1 MKYKKITEFLTVTLL
16 FSLGI
21 SQTYTV
27 QASSSNETK
36 VVKKY
41 KYDYTDQKKA
51 PGKSYI
57 LISFTCTNIK
67 SGLP

>member
-27 QASSSNETK
+27 QASSSNDTK
-36 VVKKY
+36 IVKKY

-51 PGKSYI
+51 KNLKSR
-57 LISFTCTNIK
+57 TKK
-67 SGLP
+67 SRRKLAL

>member
-51 PGKSYI
+51 KESKKI
-57 LISFTCTNIK
+57 
-67 SGLP
+67 

>member
-51 PGKSYI
+51 KKFKSR
-57 LISFTCTNIK
+57 TKK
-67 SGLP
+67 SRRKLAL

>member
-1 MKYKKITEFLTVTLL
+1 MKHKKITEFLTVTLL
-16 FSLGI
+16 FSLGL

-27 QASSSNETK
+27 QASSSNDTK

-51 PGKSYI
+51 KNFVNCNNK
-57 LISFTCTNIK
+57 LNT
-67 SGLP
+67 

>member
-1 MKYKKITEFLTVTLL
+1 MKHKKITEFLTVTLL
-16 FSLGI
+16 FSLGL

-27 QASSSNETK
+27 QASSSNDTK

-51 PGKSYI
+51 KN
-57 LISFTCTNIK
+57 LNK
-67 SGLP
+67 QNKKLRRKLAL

>member
-1 MKYKKITEFLTVTLL
+1 MKHKKITEFLTVTLL
-16 FSLGI
+16 FSLGL

-27 QASSSNETK
+27 QASSSNDTK

-51 PGKSYI
+51 KK
-57 LISFTCTNIK
+57 FKQAEQKN
-67 SGLP
+67 